1 MKFGQLF
8 LRSLTRISASPFFAR
23 KQFSSKVGLTTL
35 GLGVATWLSTSKYFS
50 EELTVIE
57 TDDDLKEGEVR

>member
-8 LRSLTRISASPFFAR
+8 LRSLTRIGASNLFAR
-23 KQFSSKVGLTTL
+23 KHFSSKVALTTL
-35 GLGVATWLSTSKYFS
+35 GLGIATWLSTSKYFS

-57 TDDDLKEGEVR
+57 TEDNLKEGEVR